1 MPSGSLSG
9 NLRRLRR
16 QAGLSQVETARA
28 SGMSQPAIARFESG
42 LQVPTEM
49 QVRALCRAY
58 RVTPAIRRELAN
70 AARDLRSE
78 STATRP
84 VLIKG
89 TGWTIQ
95 ARIGRIEQAS
105 TLIRDFQPLII
116 PGLLQIEEYM
126 RAVFSQRMTADDR
139 ERAIAERLKRQ
150 RNLRREQQV
159 RWVIPEGALLWQV
172 GGPQVMAAQL
182 NRIAKATTGQPVG
195 IIPWTTPVDVFPV
208 HGWTV
213 YDQATAVVGTYAGTA
228 FMSGPDV
235 TALAERFEALERL
248 AVYGAEAAQVIT
260 AVADRYRSLT

>member
-1 MPSGSLSG
+1 MLSGSLPG
-9 NLRRLRR
+9 TLRQLRQ

-28 SGMSQPAIARFESG
+28 TGMSQPAIVRFESG
-42 LQVPTEM
+42 LQVPTDM

-58 RVTPAIRRELAN
+58 LVTSAVRRELTN

-95 ARIGRIEQAS
+95 ARIGRIERAS

-116 PGLLQIEEYM
+116 PGLLQTEEYM
-126 RAVFSQRMTADDR
+126 RAVFSQRLNTEDR

-159 RWVIPEGALLWQV
+159 RWVIPEGALLWQA
-172 GGPQVMAAQL
+172 GGPLVMAAQL
-182 NRIAKATTGQPVG
+182 DRIAETATGQPVG
-195 IIPWTTPVDVFPV
+195 IIPWTRSVDVFPV

-235 TALAERFEALERL
+235 TALAERFGALERL
-248 AVYGAEAAQVIT
+248 AVHGTEAAQAIT
-260 AVADRYRSLT
+260 ALADRYRSLT